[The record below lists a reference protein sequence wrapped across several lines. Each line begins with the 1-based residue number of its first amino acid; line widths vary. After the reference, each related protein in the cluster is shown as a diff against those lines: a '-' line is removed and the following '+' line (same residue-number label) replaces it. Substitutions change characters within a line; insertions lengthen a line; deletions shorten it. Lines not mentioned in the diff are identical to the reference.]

1 VAKEKAMIQA
11 TETLIDLTL
20 LAQCFGV
27 SVDALQTWL
36 AAGLECEHWNGRTL
50 TSRAALLRFQQR
62 QELSARLHEQ
72 RAYQH

>member
-1 VAKEKAMIQA
+1 MIQA

-27 SVDALQTWL
+27 PVGTLQNWL

-62 QELSARLHEQ
+62 HGLNAPVHEQ
-72 RAYQH
+72 RVCQH